1 MKIGILALQGAFREH
16 KDIIEDCGVA
26 CIEVRKSKDLAGVNG
41 LIIPGGESTTIGKLM
56 VKYGLDKEIKKRCK
70 EGMHIYGTC
79 AGSVVLA
86 KDIIGIKQFKLGLM
100 DIAIKR
106 NAYGRQIDSFEAN
119 LNIKNLGWPFKGVFI
134 RAPIITSVHNG
145 VKILAK
151 FENKP
156 VMAKQKNLLVSTFH
170 PELTGD
176 KRIHQY
182 FINMIR
188 KSKKS

>member
-16 KDIIEDCGVA
+16 KSMIEDCGVA
-26 CIEVRKSKDLAGVNG
+26 CVEVRKPKDLTGVSG

-56 VKYGLDKEIKKRCK
+56 LKNRLDKEIKKRYQ

-79 AGSVVLA
+79 AGSVLLA
-86 KDIIGIKQFKLGLM
+86 KEIIGMKQFKLGLM

-119 LNIKNLGWPFKGVFI
+119 LQIRKLGWPFKGVFI

-151 FENKP
+151 FENKS
-156 VMAKQKNLLVSTFH
+156 VMARQKNLLVSTFH

-188 KSKKS
+188 KSKKL